1 MSRPKREWYPGATYH
16 VMSRG
21 NRRLALFKDEADYL
35 LFLEGIMRVKKKHR
49 KSSNMSTIDRTS
61 PAFLQGSRI

>member
-35 LFLEGIMRVKKKHR
+35 LFLEGIMRVKKKHPF
-49 KSSNMSTIDRTS
+49 TITGTVLRLKD
-61 PAFLQGSRI
+61 LDL

>member
-49 KSSNMSTIDRTS
+49 KSSNMSTIDRKS